1 MRYDE
6 HFKNEPASDQLCLEL
21 DEDQATL
28 DFEESIDWIASNQDV
43 WHFMTTYALN
53 KSRNRGRVAIKQ
65 VVEEAR
71 DECRTS
77 IKNALSP
84 YFARWMV
91 AEHPELRHTMKLNKS
106 DADGFDYD
114 MRRLVKRGYMIWS

>member
-1 MRYDE
+1 MRYDKV
-6 HFKNEPASDQLCLEL
+6 FKNEPASDQMCLEL
-21 DEDQATL
+21 DEIKSTE
-28 DFEESIDWIASNQDV
+28 DFEESMTWIVENQDT

-53 KSRNRGRVAIKQ
+53 KSRKRGRVAIKQ

-71 DECRTS
+71 DCCRTS

-91 AEHPELRHTMKLNKS
+91 SEYPELKETMTLNKS

-114 MRRLVKRGYMIWS
+114 MRRLVKRGYIVWS

>member
-6 HFKNEPASDQLCLEL
+6 KFKNQPQDGQMCLEL
-21 DEDQATL
+21 EDDKATS
-28 DFEESIDWIASNQDV
+28 DFEESMAWIVANQDT
-43 WHFMTTYALN
+43 WHFMTTYALG
-53 KSRNRGRVAIKQ
+53 KSRRRGRVAIKQ

-71 DECRTS
+71 DCCRTS

-91 AEHPELRHTMKLNKS
+91 AEYPELKHTMKLNKS
-106 DADGFDYD
+106 EADGFEYD
-114 MRRLVKRGYMIWS
+114 MRRLVKKGYVIWN